1 LTVCLPDSS
10 DKTLLDVHESGW
22 LRMACSWDDLR
33 NKHLCARNP
42 PQINSEI
49 HIKPEV
55 DGHPMAKS
63 HWTRAEGWLPVLVNR
78 YEDSQVTLRMEVVGG
93 KSMKNTCFTGA
104 Q

>member
-1 LTVCLPDSS
+1 
-10 DKTLLDVHESGW
+10 
-22 LRMACSWDDLR
+22 MACSWDDLR